1 MSALK
6 TLDTY
11 TDSSTPEP
19 KRVISATVP
28 PVTTS
33 VSQVNTP
40 TSLPPTPLAQ
50 RWQTTNLPSRV
61 NLPPSPQRRSKSTT
75 LDQCIRVATLEVLP
89 TGPRVSD
96 GGPSETWMTSCV
108 TSSPRSSGSKR
119 GLAGSGRV
127 ETSLLL
133 GKSRLW
139 SRIVA

>member
-108 TSSPRSSGSKR
+108 TSSPRLSGLRR
-119 GLAGSGRV
+119 GSAGSGRV